1 VDRAGHS
8 VVECNGAIYIGGG
21 WYGDDQY
28 HYQIDIYHPS
38 TDKWDSM
45 NTPHA
50 LFAMTVLTNKLV
62 IVGGLTSGGHNTNN
76 VIVLENN
83 NFKDFT
89 KMPTI
94 RCRATAV
101 NYQSMMIVMGGY
113 DGSRRIGTTELF
125 DVTTSQWFKCD
136 DLPQPLSHLQ
146 ASIVGD
152 MLFVMSGADSAN
164 SPSKAVYSA
173 SLNTLSSHQLNWKQ
187 LCDSPL
193 PCIASVA
200 LRNKCKY
207 EADNHP
213 WKVPINTVGVS
224 RLPKGDKLH
233 HKFAVIDD
241 KIVIT
246 GSHNWSAS
254 ANYNNDEALLV
265 IENPTVAAH
274 FSQEFARLYGRAVL
288 GVPLTVQN
296 KMSKQEKECF

>member
-1 VDRAGHS
+1 MNIRWDQGAPAPVDRAGHS

-200 LRNKCKY
+200 LRNKYLLIVGGRSRNNTVYVLK
-207 EADNHP
+207 DGS
-213 WKVPINTVGVS
+213 WKVIGTLLSVQYYSSAVS
-224 RLPKGDKLH
+224 LGNKIFVIAGKNYDTSIGN
-233 HKFAVIDD
+233 AVSIG
-241 KIVIT
+241 T
-246 GSHNWSAS
+246 F
-254 ANYNNDEALLV
+254 L
-265 IENPTVAAH
+265 
-274 FSQEFARLYGRAVL
+274 
-288 GVPLTVQN
+288 
-296 KMSKQEKECF
+296 